1 MSGGKSASSLGEFEL
16 FVMLAVLRL
25 GEEGYSRTIREEI
38 EDRTGRRVA
47 RGALYVT
54 LDRLREK
61 GLLRSWKGEPREERG
76 GKARRHYSVTPDGFQ
91 AVRRSQAMLQSMWE
105 GLDEA
110 LSRG

>member
-1 MSGGKSASSLGEFEL
+1 MSGGESASSLGEFEL

-38 EDRTGRRVA
+38 EERAGRRVA

-76 GKARRHYSVTPDGFQ
+76 GKARRHYSVTPDGIQ

>member
-1 MSGGKSASSLGEFEL
+1 MPGGESPSSLGEFEF

-38 EDRTGRRVA
+38 EERSGRRVA

-76 GKARRHYSVTPDGFQ
+76 GKARRHYALTSEGLE
-91 AVRRSQAMLQSMWE
+91 AVRTSRAMLRSMWE

-110 LSRG
+110 LSKA